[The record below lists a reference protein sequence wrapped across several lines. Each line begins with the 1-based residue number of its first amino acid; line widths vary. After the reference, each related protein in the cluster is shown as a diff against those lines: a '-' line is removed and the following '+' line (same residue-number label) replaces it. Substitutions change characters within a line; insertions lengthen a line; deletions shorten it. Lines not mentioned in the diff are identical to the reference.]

1 MQFSPAAAY
10 CRPAIAHALSFS
22 ARITGN
28 TRLVVDLSNCTIAGR
43 ASGFRLDYT
52 EVIRHLGGDRVI
64 RPIVVASIPPL
75 GTSDPGR
82 SAFYEYLRHVGYHVE
97 TFFGEKQPDGTLA
110 ENELR
115 VDGRVRHHLYETVE
129 NHDIDSVVLLSGD
142 GGYTNAVKALR
153 RAGKNV
159 FVVAWKGSAN
169 PALIAAATDF
179 STVEELRPLIAR
191 LFH

>member
-1 MQFSPAAAY
+1 
-10 CRPAIAHALSFS
+10 
-22 ARITGN
+22 
-28 TRLVVDLSNCTIAGR
+28 
-43 ASGFRLDYT
+43 LDYT

-75 GTSDPGR
+75 GTSAPGR
-82 SAFYEYLRHVGYHVE
+82 SAFYEYLRHVGYRVE

-110 ENELR
+110 ENEFC

-142 GGYTNAVKALR
+142 GGYTNAVKALC